1 MVLGLSAIITTALV
15 FMPVSRSKVAT
26 GSVVNAENWDTVAP
40 EIILKNRVVFV
51 KQFMFEYDKFA
62 TVRDASD
69 LDYEVSHF
77 KKLSNDYEADE
88 LYIYETYAR
97 NLSKLSNADL
107 LNEYEAYKN
116 YSMGEPGIYSAILV
130 VRDSGKNLSAKPIIV
145 VYNPNLKME

>member
-77 KKLSNDYEADE
+77 KKLSNDYEAGE

-116 YSMGEPGIYSAILV
+116 DSMGEPGIYSAILV